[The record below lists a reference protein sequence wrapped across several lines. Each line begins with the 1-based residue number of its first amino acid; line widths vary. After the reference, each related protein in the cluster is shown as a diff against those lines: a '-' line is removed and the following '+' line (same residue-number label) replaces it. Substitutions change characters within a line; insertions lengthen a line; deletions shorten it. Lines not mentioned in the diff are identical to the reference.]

1 MVVRA
6 GSASG
11 VLRTAVGRNA
21 ARRTGS
27 ESSVASSFLNGR
39 KGLGAVQEH
48 SSDENSTEE
57 TQNDDM
63 VEQFVAEEGQTGG
76 AAAIERT
83 RSISGKG
90 GADAAA
96 LAEQL
101 RARDVAESEEAR
113 DAEGAS

>member
-1 MVVRA
+1 MRA

-27 ESSVASSFLNGR
+27 GSSVASSFLNGR

-48 SSDENSTEE
+48 PADIVDEY
-57 TQNDDM
+57 M
-63 VEQFVAEEGQTGG
+63 AEEGQTGG
-76 AAAIERT
+76 AAAVERT

-90 GADAAA
+90 GANAAA

-101 RARDVAESEEAR
+101 RARDVADSEEAR